1 MNTAIASIEAPSVIG
16 SMAER
21 YGMDRR
27 AFEATLRATIMPKDC
42 SNEQVAAF
50 LIVAKQHDLN
60 PFTKE
65 IFAFPSR
72 GGIQAIV
79 SIDGWMRLINSH
91 PQFDG
96 MEFDDHFG
104 GEDGQ
109 TLTGITC
116 KIHRKDRSHPVEVTE
131 YMSECFRETETW
143 KRWPTRMLRHKAAI
157 QAARYAF
164 GFAGIMEPDEA
175 ERMVEATGP
184 ISAEAATIVD
194 DRKAR
199 CDEAAAQY
207 APVIEYIKAQLAE
220 AAKQAQIAAN
230 TSAEDSEDAKEE
242 ALALERVCLLT
253 VRAEW
258 DKIPASARCDLWL
271 APTKGGIFTTK
282 ERTQLQN
289 LPRAPEQALEA
300 V

>member
-1 MNTAIASIEAPSVIG
+1 MNAVVQHTEQPGVIAA
-16 SMAER
+16 MADR
-21 YGMDRR
+21 FQMDPR

-42 SNEQVAAF
+42 SREQVAAF

-65 IFAFPSR
+65 IFAFPAR
-72 GGIQAIV
+72 GGVQAIV

-104 GEDGQ
+104 GEGE
-109 TLTGITC
+109 TLTAITC

-131 YMSECFRETETW
+131 YMSECYRDTETW

-175 ERMVEATGP
+175 ERMVEGGGP

-199 CDEAAAQY
+199 CDEAAEQY
-207 APVIEYIKAQLAE
+207 APVIEYIKAQIAE
-220 AAKQAQIAAN
+220 GARQFDIVQTADA
-230 TSAEDSEDAKEE
+230 DSDAKRE
-242 ALALERVCLLT
+242 ARENMQAALLN
-253 VRAEW
+253 VRKEW

-282 ERTQLQN
+282 ERGALQN
-289 LPRAPEQALEA
+289 LPRDPDKTLQAI
-300 V
+300 